1 MLMNE
6 PDFEDPAIDIEALL
20 GDIDRLRK
28 TLVKAAPELAI
39 NHHNYVRVSA
49 IEQLMAKVMVYVKSM
64 K

>member
-6 PDFEDPAIDIEALL
+6 PDFEDPAIDMEALL
-20 GDIDRLRK
+20 GDIDRLRE
-28 TLVKAAPELAI
+28 TLVKAAPQLRD

>member
-1 MLMNE
+1 MLMND
-6 PDFEDPAIDIEALL
+6 PDFEDPAIDMDALL
-20 GDIDRLRK
+20 GDIDHLRE
-28 TLVKAAPELAI
+28 TLVKAAPQLPN

>member
-6 PDFEDPAIDIEALL
+6 PDFEDPAIDMDALL
-20 GDIDRLRK
+20 GDIDRLRE
-28 TLVKAAPELAI
+28 TLVSAAPELAN

-49 IEQLMAKVMVYVKSM
+49 IEQLMTKVMVYVKSM